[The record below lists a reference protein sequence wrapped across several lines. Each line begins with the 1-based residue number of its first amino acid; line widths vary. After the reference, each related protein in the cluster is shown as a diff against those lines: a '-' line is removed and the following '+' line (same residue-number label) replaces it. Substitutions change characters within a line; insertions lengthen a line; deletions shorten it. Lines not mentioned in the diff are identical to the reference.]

1 MGSDLISAR
10 AQGRRREKVLSAPW
24 AGGLLRRKVNTVWG
38 QRAVPFPHKSPRWRE
53 RPVKA
58 PSAFH
63 RIPSHQKTPNPAREA
78 PQLFRPRWTLCHPAG
93 LFCRSCV
100 LGNSGKGIL
109 PPGPFSW
116 DVCPLMLFQM
126 SRRLRKG
133 SLEPIPQPG
142 WVRRRVCSACPS
154 ALIPVALLT
163 LRAQGEQV
171 RLRPAQEAGL
181 LLLGPLTAT
190 NPSGTLQ
197 LDLSGGRVQLGV
209 RG

>member
-1 MGSDLISAR
+1 MGCVSTYAVSD
-10 AQGRRREKVLSAPW
+10 E
-24 AGGLLRRKVNTVWG
+24 
-38 QRAVPFPHKSPRWRE
+38 
-53 RPVKA
+53 
-58 PSAFH
+58 
-63 RIPSHQKTPNPAREA
+63 PASEE
-78 PQLFRPRWTLCHPAG
+78 G
-93 LFCRSCV
+93 E
-100 LGNSGKGIL
+100 LGADSTT
-109 PPGPFSW
+109 W
-116 DVCPLMLFQM
+116 
-126 SRRLRKG
+126 
-133 SLEPIPQPG
+133 

-197 LDLSGGRVQLGV
+197 LDLSRGRVQLGV

>member
-10 AQGRRREKVLSAPW
+10 AQGRRREKVPSAPW

-100 LGNSGKGIL
+100 LGNSGKGDSTARAFFMGCVSTYAVSDEPASEEGEL
-109 PPGPFSW
+109 GADSTTWVGAPPCLLCMSLCPHPCRFTDPEGSGRAGETPPCSGSRAPPPGTPHSH
-116 DVCPLMLFQM
+116 
-126 SRRLRKG
+126 
-133 SLEPIPQPG
+133 
-142 WVRRRVCSACPS
+142 
-154 ALIPVALLT
+154 
-163 LRAQGEQV
+163 
-171 RLRPAQEAGL
+171 
-181 LLLGPLTAT
+181 
-190 NPSGTLQ
+190 
-197 LDLSGGRVQLGV
+197 
-209 RG
+209 

>member
-1 MGSDLISAR
+1 MAGAPRQSPL
-10 AQGRRREKVLSAPW
+10 GLSPH
-24 AGGLLRRKVNTVWG
+24 
-38 QRAVPFPHKSPRWRE
+38 PFPSEDTQPQPGKPR
-53 RPVKA
+53 
-58 PSAFH
+58 SF
-63 RIPSHQKTPNPAREA
+63 SG
-78 PQLFRPRWTLCHPAG
+78 PAG
-93 LFCRSCV
+93 PCV
-100 LGNSGKGIL
+100 TRQGFSVEAVSWETVAKGIL

>member
-10 AQGRRREKVLSAPW
+10 AQGRRREKVPSAPW

-100 LGNSGKGIL
+100 LGNSGKGDSTARAFFMGCVSTYAVSDE
-109 PPGPFSW
+109 PASEEGAS
-116 DVCPLMLFQM
+116 
-126 SRRLRKG
+126 
-133 SLEPIPQPG
+133 EPIPQPG